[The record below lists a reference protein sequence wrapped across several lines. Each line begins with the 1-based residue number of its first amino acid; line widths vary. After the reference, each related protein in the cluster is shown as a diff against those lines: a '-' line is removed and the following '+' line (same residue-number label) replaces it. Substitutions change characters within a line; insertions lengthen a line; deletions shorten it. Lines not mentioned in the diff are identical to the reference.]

1 MRVGP
6 NTHVVADYTLRTE
19 DGTVL
24 DSSTGDGG
32 EPLVY
37 VHGYGMIVPGL
48 EKALTGL
55 EVGASREVTV
65 PPEEGYGAADEELV
79 MEVDRSE
86 LPRPNTVEVGDELTL
101 ESEDGE
107 EALVRVVE
115 VSGDSVVLDGNHPLA
130 GMTLC
135 YSIVVR
141 EVRPATEDE
150 ISQAAA
156 ELDEARKTSGPD
168 EGDDPGSGG
177 LVQLRR
183 GPPN

>member
-1 MRVGP
+1 MRIGP
-6 NTHVVADYTLRTE
+6 NARVVVDYTLRTE

-24 DSSTGDGG
+24 DSSTAEGG
-32 EPLVY
+32 EPLAY
-37 VHGYGMIVPGL
+37 IHGYGMIVPGL

-55 EVGASREVTV
+55 EVGVSSEITV
-65 PPEEGYGAADEELV
+65 PPDEGYGASDDELV

-101 ESEDGE
+101 ESEEGE

-115 VSGDSVVLDGNHPLA
+115 VTGDSVVLDGNHPLA

-141 EVRPATEDE
+141 EVRPATEEE
-150 ISQAAA
+150 IGQAAA
-156 ELDEARKTSGPD
+156 ELDEARGAPSEADGAA
-168 EGDDPGSGG
+168 GG
-177 LVQLRR
+177 GRLVQLRR